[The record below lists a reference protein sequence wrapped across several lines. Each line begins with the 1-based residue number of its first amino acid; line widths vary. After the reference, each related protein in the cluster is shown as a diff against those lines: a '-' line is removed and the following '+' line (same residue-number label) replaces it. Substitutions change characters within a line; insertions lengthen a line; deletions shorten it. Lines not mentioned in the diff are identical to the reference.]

1 MSAHTPGPWRVIGGG
16 LHIASDNAP
25 GHVIVCRTG
34 RLGMVGDE
42 PKQTL
47 ARWEADAHLI
57 AAAPDLL
64 EALEAYHFH
73 FGILEENE
81 FINAEAR
88 RCASL
93 ARAAIAKAK
102 GETQ

>member
-1 MSAHTPGPWRVIGGG
+1 MSAHTPGPWEAVKTVVYTPEGKI
-16 LHIASDNAP
+16 LASFVRGFLDRKNHAEDVANANL
-25 GHVIVCRTG
+25 VS
-34 RLGMVGDE
+34 
-42 PKQTL
+42 
-47 ARWEADAHLI
+47 
-57 AAAPDLL
+57 AAPDLL

-102 GETQ
+102 GETP

>member
-64 EALEAYHFH
+64 EALEEFLKAYDSDEL
-73 FGILEENE
+73 FGDDPSEVEK
-81 FINAEAR
+81 
-88 RCASL
+88 

-102 GETQ
+102 GEPQ

>member
-1 MSAHTPGPWRVIGGG
+1 MSAHTPGPWEWDGDVWEYDRETEAPWLMSAKTGMPVIQ
-16 LHIASDNAP
+16 
-25 GHVIVCRTG
+25 
-34 RLGMVGDE
+34 GDIDCMRDD
-42 PKQTL
+42 
-47 ARWEADAHLI
+47 ARLI

-88 RCASL
+88 CCASL